1 MSTAYIIMSSHI
13 ISPPFLFIIG
23 EICYN
28 GKEKAGEKMAIT
40 YNKLWHMLIDRGMSK
55 TDLQRAIK
63 CSSNTIGKMTR
74 NETISMKNLIEI
86 CELLDC
92 QISDIVTIEKD

>member
-1 MSTAYIIMSSHI
+1 MN
-13 ISPPFLFIIG
+13 IS
-23 EICYN
+23 
-28 GKEKAGEKMAIT
+28 
-40 YNKLWHMLIDRGMSK
+40 YNKLWHLLVVNNMSK

-86 CELLDC
+86 CSLFDC
-92 QISDIVTIEKD
+92 QLSDIVTIEKE

>member
-1 MSTAYIIMSSHI
+1 MDINYD
-13 ISPPFLFIIG
+13 
-23 EICYN
+23 
-28 GKEKAGEKMAIT
+28 
-40 YNKLWHMLIDRGMSK
+40 KLWHSLTEHNMTK

-86 CELLDC
+86 CLVLDC
-92 QISDIVTIEKD
+92 QLSDIVTIEKE

>member
-1 MSTAYIIMSSHI
+1 
-13 ISPPFLFIIG
+13 
-23 EICYN
+23 
-28 GKEKAGEKMAIT
+28 MAIS
-40 YNKLWHMLIDRGMSK
+40 YKKLWQILIDKNMTQ

-63 CSSNTIGKMTR
+63 CSSNTIGKIKR

-86 CELLDC
+86 CTVLDC